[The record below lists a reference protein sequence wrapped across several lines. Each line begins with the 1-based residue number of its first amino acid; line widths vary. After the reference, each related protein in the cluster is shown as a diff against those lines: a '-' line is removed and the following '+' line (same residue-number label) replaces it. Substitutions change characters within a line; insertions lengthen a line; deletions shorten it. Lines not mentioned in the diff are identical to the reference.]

1 MNNFVDSQ
9 RDLKP
14 SNIPLA
20 ENMTPKILDF
30 GLAQIDKANQDE
42 GSTNRIV
49 GDIYIL
55 GVMILEIVAAKIRA
69 HALAALELRAF
80 SLHEAQ

>member
-1 MNNFVDSQ
+1 MSPEYVMY
-9 RDLKP
+9 
-14 SNIPLA
+14 
-20 ENMTPKILDF
+20 E
-30 GLAQIDKANQDE
+30 QISEKQ
-42 GSTNRIV
+42 
-49 GDIYIL
+49 DIYIL